1 MNEEKIT
8 EFFIDISTKL
18 GSIQQNLKGLSDII
32 LKHESRLTLL
42 EQNFQKHLLDVANT
56 NNNNNNNNS
65 SFKNEIIKLLC
76 KCLLIGSLTIASLSG
91 AGGILKMIFDL

>member
-8 EFFIDISTKL
+8 EYFIDISTKL
-18 GSIQQNLKGLSDII
+18 GSIQQNLSDLSETI

-42 EQNFQKHLLDVANT
+42 EQNFHKHLLEAANNI
-56 NNNNNNNNS
+56 NNHS

-76 KCLLIGSLTIASLSG
+76 KGILVGSVTIASLSG
-91 AGGILKMIFDL
+91 AGGILKMIFGL

>member
-56 NNNNNNNNS
+56 NNNNNS
-65 SFKNEIIKLLC
+65 SFKNEVVKLLC

>member
-8 EFFIDISTKL
+8 EYFIDISTKL
-18 GSIQQNLKGLSDII
+18 GSIQQNLSDLSETI

-42 EQNFQKHLLDVANT
+42 EQSFHKHLLEVANNT
-56 NNNNNNNNS
+56 SNNYS

-76 KCLLIGSLTIASLSG
+76 KGILVGSVTIASLSG
-91 AGGILKMIFDL
+91 AGGILKMIFSL

>member
-18 GSIQQNLKGLSDII
+18 GSIQQNLKDLSETI

-42 EQNFQKHLLDVANT
+42 EQNFQKHLLDVAN
-56 NNNNNNNNS
+56 NGGGNS
-65 SFKNEIIKLLC
+65 SFKNDIIKLLS
-76 KCLLIGSLTIASLSG
+76 KCVLVGSVTVASLSG
-91 AGGILKMIFDL
+91 AGGILKMIFGL

>member
-56 NNNNNNNNS
+56 NNNNNS

>member
-8 EFFIDISTKL
+8 EYFIDISTKL
-18 GSIQQNLKGLSDII
+18 GSIQQNLSDLSETI

-42 EQNFQKHLLDVANT
+42 EQSFHKHLLEVAN
-56 NNNNNNNNS
+56 NSNNNS

-91 AGGILKMIFDL
+91 AGGILKMIFDV

>member
-8 EFFIDISTKL
+8 EYFIDISTKL
-18 GSIQQNLKGLSDII
+18 GSIQQNLSDLSETI

-42 EQNFQKHLLDVANT
+42 QQSFHKHLLEVA
-56 NNNNNNNNS
+56 NNNNSNNHS

-76 KCLLIGSLTIASLSG
+76 KGILVGSVTIASLSG
-91 AGGILKMIFDL
+91 AGGVLKMIFGL

>member
-8 EFFIDISTKL
+8 EYFIDISTKL
-18 GSIQQNLKGLSDII
+18 GSIQQNLCDLSETI

-42 EQNFQKHLLDVANT
+42 EQKFHKHLLDVANSS
-56 NNNNNNNNS
+56 NDHS

-76 KCLLIGSLTIASLSG
+76 KGILVGSVTIASLSG
-91 AGGILKMIFDL
+91 AGGVLKMIFGL

>member
-56 NNNNNNNNS
+56 NNNNSS

>member
-8 EFFIDISTKL
+8 EYFIDISTKL
-18 GSIQQNLKGLSDII
+18 GSIQQNLSDLSETI

-42 EQNFQKHLLDVANT
+42 EQSFHKHLLEVA
-56 NNNNNNNNS
+56 NNNNINNHS

-76 KCLLIGSLTIASLSG
+76 KGILVGSVTIASLSG
-91 AGGILKMIFDL
+91 AGGIMKMIFGL

>member
-42 EQNFQKHLLDVANT
+42 EQNFQKHLLDVAN
-56 NNNNNNNNS
+56 NINNNNS
-65 SFKNEIIKLLC
+65 SFKNEVIKLLC

>member
-8 EFFIDISTKL
+8 EYFIDISTKL
-18 GSIQQNLKGLSDII
+18 GSIKQNLSDLSETI

-42 EQNFQKHLLDVANT
+42 EQNFHKHLLDVAN
-56 NNNNNNNNS
+56 NSNNNNNNS

-76 KCLLIGSLTIASLSG
+76 KCLLVGSVTIASLSG
-91 AGGILKMIFDL
+91 AGGVLKMIFGL

>member
-8 EFFIDISTKL
+8 EYFIDISTKL
-18 GSIQQNLKGLSDII
+18 GSIQQNLSDLSETI

-42 EQNFQKHLLDVANT
+42 EQSFHKHLLEVAN
-56 NNNNNNNNS
+56 NNSNNNS

-91 AGGILKMIFDL
+91 AGGILKMIFDV

>member
-8 EFFIDISTKL
+8 EYFIDISTKL
-18 GSIQQNLKGLSDII
+18 GSIQQNLSDLSETI

-42 EQNFQKHLLDVANT
+42 EQNFHKHLLEVANNSNT
-56 NNNNNNNNS
+56 PS

-76 KCLLIGSLTIASLSG
+76 KGILVGSVTIASLSG
-91 AGGILKMIFDL
+91 AGGILKMIFGL

>member
-8 EFFIDISTKL
+8 EYFIDISTKL
-18 GSIQQNLKGLSDII
+18 GSIQQNLSDLSETI

-42 EQNFQKHLLDVANT
+42 EQNFHKHLLDVASNSNT
-56 NNNNNNNNS
+56 HS

-76 KCLLIGSLTIASLSG
+76 KGILVGSVTIASLSG
-91 AGGILKMIFDL
+91 AGGILKMIFGL

>member
-8 EFFIDISTKL
+8 EYFIDISTKL
-18 GSIQQNLKGLSDII
+18 GSIQQNLSDLSETI

-42 EQNFQKHLLDVANT
+42 EQSFHKHLLEVAN
-56 NNNNNNNNS
+56 NSNNNS
-65 SFKNEIIKLLC
+65 SFKNEIIKFLC

-91 AGGILKMIFDL
+91 AGGILKMIFDV

>member
-8 EFFIDISTKL
+8 EYFIDISTKL
-18 GSIQQNLKGLSDII
+18 GSIQQNLSDLSETI

-42 EQNFQKHLLDVANT
+42 EQNFHKHLLDVANNSNT
-56 NNNNNNNNS
+56 PS

-76 KCLLIGSLTIASLSG
+76 KGVLVGSVTIASLSG
-91 AGGILKMIFDL
+91 AGGILKMIFGV

>member
-8 EFFIDISTKL
+8 EYFIDISTKL
-18 GSIQQNLKGLSDII
+18 GSIKQNLSDLSETI

-42 EQNFQKHLLDVANT
+42 EQNFHKHLLEVANNSNS
-56 NNNNNNNNS
+56 NNHS

-76 KCLLIGSLTIASLSG
+76 RCILVGSVTIASLSG
-91 AGGILKMIFDL
+91 AGGILKMIFGL

>member
-8 EFFIDISTKL
+8 EYFIDISTKL
-18 GSIQQNLKGLSDII
+18 GSIQQNLSDLSETI

-42 EQNFQKHLLDVANT
+42 EQNFHKHLLEVANNI
-56 NNNNNNNNS
+56 NNQS

-76 KCLLIGSLTIASLSG
+76 KGVLVGSVTIASLSG
-91 AGGILKMIFDL
+91 AGGILKMIFGL

>member
-8 EFFIDISTKL
+8 EYFIDISTKL
-18 GSIQQNLKGLSDII
+18 GSIQQNLSDLSETI

-42 EQNFQKHLLDVANT
+42 EQNFHKHLLDVANNSNT
-56 NNNNNNNNS
+56 PS

-76 KCLLIGSLTIASLSG
+76 KGILVGSVTIASLSG
-91 AGGILKMIFDL
+91 AGGVLKMIFGL

>member
-18 GSIQQNLKGLSDII
+18 GSIQQNLKDLSETI

-42 EQNFQKHLLDVANT
+42 EQNFQKHLLDVAN
-56 NNNNNNNNS
+56 NGGNAS
-65 SFKNEIIKLLC
+65 SLKNDIIKLLC
-76 KCLLIGSLTIASLSG
+76 KCLLVASVSTASLAG
-91 AGGILKMIFDL
+91 ASGILKMIFGL

>member
-8 EFFIDISTKL
+8 EYFIDISTKL
-18 GSIQQNLKGLSDII
+18 GSIQQNLSDLSETI

-42 EQNFQKHLLDVANT
+42 EQKFHKHLLDVANT
-56 NNNNNNNNS
+56 NNNNS

-76 KCLLIGSLTIASLSG
+76 KGVLVGSVTIASLSG
-91 AGGILKMIFDL
+91 AGGILKMIFGL

>member
-8 EFFIDISTKL
+8 EYFIDISNKL
-18 GSIQQNLKGLSDII
+18 GSIQQNLSDLSETI

-42 EQNFQKHLLDVANT
+42 EQSFHKHLLEVANI
-56 NNNNNNNNS
+56 NNNNNNS

-76 KCLLIGSLTIASLSG
+76 KGILVGSVTIASLSG
-91 AGGILKMIFDL
+91 AGGILKMIFGL

>member
-8 EFFIDISTKL
+8 EYFIDISTKL
-18 GSIQQNLKGLSDII
+18 GSIQQNLSDLSETI

-42 EQNFQKHLLDVANT
+42 EQNFHKHLLEVANNSNT
-56 NNNNNNNNS
+56 PS

-76 KCLLIGSLTIASLSG
+76 KGVLVGSVTIASLSG
-91 AGGILKMIFDL
+91 AGGILKMIFGL

>member
-8 EFFIDISTKL
+8 EYFIDISTKL
-18 GSIQQNLKGLSDII
+18 GSIQQNLNDLSETI

-42 EQNFQKHLLDVANT
+42 EQNFHKHLLEVANIS
-56 NNNNNNNNS
+56 NNHS

-76 KCLLIGSLTIASLSG
+76 KCLLIGSVTIASLSG
-91 AGGILKMIFDL
+91 AGGILKMIFGL

>member
-8 EFFIDISTKL
+8 EYFIDISTKL
-18 GSIQQNLKGLSDII
+18 GSIQQNLSDLSETI

-42 EQNFQKHLLDVANT
+42 EQSFHKHLLEVANNI
-56 NNNNNNNNS
+56 NNNHS

-76 KCLLIGSLTIASLSG
+76 KGILVGSVTIASLSG
-91 AGGILKMIFDL
+91 AGGVLKMIFGL